1 VAIVWRLPKRSLNK
15 FSTNK
20 RGLIMIEWID
30 IRIGAKET
38 TIIKREDK
46 GRITNNREITL
57 KEETTGITSIKT
69 MIGEDLIITG
79 EITLEEKEM
88 ETKDILK
95 YFFMIKFFCGN
106 NLFGLYWD
114 IIALLLLCS
123 S

>member
-1 VAIVWRLPKRSLNK
+1 
-15 FSTNK
+15 
-20 RGLIMIEWID
+20 MIEWID